1 MPVQRNGARKGR
13 AAAPKRQQQQPN
25 PIEAGEAIA
34 TRTRRRRQAAEAAAA
49 ADEAPVINNNNGDGD
64 NKNKKQRAQ
73 GGNDKDR
80 VEKEEI
86 GDKEMDEF
94 DNGGRRS
101 NDKGNAVINNNNGDG
116 DNKNKKQRAQ
126 GGNDKLA
133 VAAAVGE
140 EENNNN
146 NNNNRV
152 LVERDRVEKEE
163 IGDKEMDE
171 FDNGGRRS
179 NDKGNAGD
187 DEGSTAPIP
196 EKVLNSIVY
205 CWNPP
210 PVDYFKMN
218 VDGAVCSV
226 GMMAGIG
233 GILRDWNRVTL
244 LSFSESVGPTT
255 PILAELKAI
264 KKGIDIFVSSDWV
277 LKGRLIIE
285 CDSKTTVDWIINQV
299 SAPVFLSNLVK
310 ETVASVSLIHA
321 IVRWI
326 HRSCNCEADKL
337 AKEGIG

>member
-73 GGNDKDR
+73 GGNDKLT
-80 VEKEEI
+80 VAA
-86 GDKEMDEF
+86 
-94 DNGGRRS
+94 
-101 NDKGNAVINNNNGDG
+101 AVGE
-116 DNKNKKQRAQ
+116 
-126 GGNDKLA
+126 
-133 VAAAVGE
+133 AAVGE